1 MHHHWRC
8 VLGNF
13 WNLRRIS
20 VYLSRDGHQG
30 FDRYAPILCRDYF
43 MYVSCMQGKKKA
55 TGVFAYSQ
63 SIDPLH
69 RVWRMWTYVY
79 TVCISD
85 CYLKDKCRYRDCTAV
100 SVCDYCIVGCVR
112 KKTKITGIERKY
124 SNCILSARNISGCN
138 PWKFY
143 FPLHI

>member
-1 MHHHWRC
+1 MNQYMKG
-8 VLGNF
+8 VLCTIIGGAC
-13 WNLRRIS
+13 WGISGHLRRIS

-85 CYLKDKCRYRDCTAV
+85 CYFKDKCRYRDCTA
-100 SVCDYCIVGCVR
+100 SICLRLLYCWLC
-112 KKTKITGIERKY
+112 
-124 SNCILSARNISGCN
+124 A
-138 PWKFY
+138 
-143 FPLHI
+143 